1 MQFGTR
7 RFLQVHFDLFVH
19 EARLEGQAV
28 GPITVVK
35 TSTSEERSGRVR
47 ALANAAGFP
56 VRIRGMRD
64 GEAIEE
70 TVTVTCVGRA
80 FDAGRDWAQVVECF
94 ATEIDLAVSNV
105 GDRGYEIA
113 DEDHRHDF
121 DSSTP
126 PHSFPGKLVSLFLA
140 RFRSGGRQ
148 LLFLP
153 MELRPSN
160 GQALRRAVLSLA
172 EKTPRDFRHWLERDV
187 VFADTLVD
195 RIVSE
200 AIEPIGAIAE
210 PYALLAISCPGIALP
225 FTHPAVRLVEKLEPF
240 ERLKIHIL
248 NLGHSVLADLWL
260 RQSRPED
267 ETVRE
272 ILAEQAVAQ
281 SLETLYQDEVLM
293 GFESRGMADDAQR
306 YIATTLE
313 RFRNPFLNHR
323 LSDIAVNHQEKVRTR
338 IQGFVEW
345 ARAVD
350 PALPFPRL
358 RAIADRRAESA

>member
-1 MQFGTR
+1 MQFGTS
-7 RFLQVHFDLFVH
+7 RFLQAHFDLFVH

-35 TSTSEERSGRVR
+35 TSASSERADRVR
-47 ALANAAGFP
+47 ALGDAAGFP
-56 VRIRGMRD
+56 VRIRGNRD
-64 GEAIEE
+64 GGVVDE
-70 TVTVTCVGRA
+70 TVTVNSVERA
-80 FDAGRDWAQVVECF
+80 LDAGRDWAAVVDCF
-94 ATEIDLAVSNV
+94 AATIDLAVSNV
-105 GDRGYEIA
+105 GERGYEVA
-113 DEDHRHDF
+113 DEHLQVDF
-121 DSSTP
+121 ARPTP
-126 PHSFPGKLVSLFLA
+126 PRSFPGKLVALLLA
-140 RFRSGGRQ
+140 RYRSGGRK

-172 EKTPRDFRHWLERDV
+172 EGAPGDFRLWLEREV

-210 PYALLAISCPGIALP
+210 PYALLAVSCRGATLP
-225 FTHPAVRLVEKLEPF
+225 FTHPAIRLVERLEPF

-248 NLGHSVLADLWL
+248 NLGHTALADIWF
-260 RQSRPED
+260 RQNRPKD

-272 ILAEQAVAQ
+272 ILADQAVAQ
-281 SLETLYQDEVLM
+281 SLGTLYLEEVLS
-293 GFESRGMADDAQR
+293 GFTARGMADDAHH

-323 LSDIAVNHQEKVRTR
+323 LSDIAVNHAAKVRTR
-338 IQGFVEW
+338 IAGFIEWVHAVE
-345 ARAVD
+345 
-350 PALPFPRL
+350 PSMPFPRL
-358 RAIADRRAESA
+358 GAIAGR